1 MILGLKM
8 KKNILIV
15 DDSPTLRASVNFV
28 LSGSGYNV
36 LQAENGEA
44 GLEKLEEVRKDKVRI
59 NLIISDINMPKINGI
74 EFLKIVKDPKSLSR
88 FIPVIILTTGRE
100 ETLKQKGREY
110 GAAGWMTKPFKPGI
124 LLGVVKKFI
133 R

>member
-1 MILGLKM
+1 M

-15 DDSPTLRASVNFV
+15 DDSPTLRASVNFA
-28 LSGSGYNV
+28 LKDRGFNV
-36 LQAENGEA
+36 IPAED
-44 GLEKLEEVRKDKVRI
+44 GLAALKKLEETRKKKQRGK
-59 NLIISDINMPKINGI
+59 LIISDINLPKINGI
-74 EFLKIVKDPKSLSR
+74 EFLKIVKDPTSLSR

-110 GAAGWMTKPFKPGI
+110 GAAGWVPKPFKPEF
-124 LLGVVKKFI
+124 LVGVVKKFI

>member
-1 MILGLKM
+1 M

-36 LQAENGEA
+36 IQAENGED
-44 GLEKLEEVRKDKVRI
+44 GLKKLEEVRANKQRI
-59 NLIISDINMPKINGI
+59 NLIVSDINMPKMNGL
-74 EFLKIVKDPKSLSR
+74 EFLQAVKESKSFSR
-88 FIPVIILTTGRE
+88 FIPVIILTTERE
-100 ETLKQKGREY
+100 ATLKQKGREY
-110 GAAGWMTKPFKPGI
+110 GAAGWMTKPFKPDV
-124 LLGVVKKFI
+124 LLSVVKKFI

>member
-1 MILGLKM
+1 M

-36 LQAENGEA
+36 LQAENGVE
-44 GLEKLEEVRKDKVRI
+44 GLNTLDECKSKNTRV
-59 NLIISDINMPKINGI
+59 NLIISDINMPKMNGL
-74 EFLKIVKDPKSLSR
+74 EFLKKVKDKNSLFR
-88 FIPVIILTTGRE
+88 FIPVIVLTTERE
-100 ETLKQKGREY
+100 ESLKRKGREY
-110 GAAGWMTKPFKPGI
+110 GAAGWMTKPFKPD
-124 LLGVVKKFI
+124 LLLSVIKKFI